1 MRTAPFNK
9 DLRNYPERIDMQRSV
24 EVIVIGGG
32 PAGLTAA
39 LALAR
44 TGIETALIGG
54 SQPAD
59 NRTTALLASSVIALE
74 TLGVWSRCQAKAA
87 PLETLRIVDDTHRL
101 WRAPEV
107 HFSAH
112 EIGLDAFGWNIENRY
127 LVAALSAQAVEAP
140 TLTIISGRAIAI
152 DIGAEAVD
160 VRVDSGDAVRGALLV
175 GADGRNSGSRSAAGI
190 RTTTRVSRQ
199 TALTSNLTHTR
210 PHRNISTEFHT
221 EQGPFTLV
229 PLPGLRSSLVCV
241 VAPGVADRLS
251 GLDAAALG
259 DELERRAH
267 SILGRLSVEPSR
279 GVFPLAIETAQRVAG
294 HRVALIGEA
303 AHVFPPIGAQGL
315 NLGLRDAATVA
326 EIAADARR
334 GGGDVGASAVTHAY
348 ERRRR
353 ADVTSRMLA
362 VDLVNRSLLSD
373 FLPMQGARGL
383 GLYALDRSGPL
394 RRAVMRAGVQ
404 GPFAPRLMRG
414 DSV

>member
-1 MRTAPFNK
+1 
-9 DLRNYPERIDMQRSV
+9 MQRSV

-175 GADGRNSGSRSAAGI
+175 GADGRNSGFAR
-190 RTTTRVSRQ
+190 
-199 TALTSNLTHTR
+199 
-210 PHRNISTEFHT
+210 
-221 EQGPFTLV
+221 
-229 PLPGLRSSLVCV
+229 
-241 VAPGVADRLS
+241 
-251 GLDAAALG
+251 
-259 DELERRAH
+259 
-267 SILGRLSVEPSR
+267 
-279 GVFPLAIETAQRVAG
+279 PLA
-294 HRVALIGEA
+294 
-303 AHVFPPIGAQGL
+303 
-315 NLGLRDAATVA
+315 
-326 EIAADARR
+326 
-334 GGGDVGASAVTHAY
+334 
-348 ERRRR
+348 
-353 ADVTSRMLA
+353 
-362 VDLVNRSLLSD
+362 
-373 FLPMQGARGL
+373 
-383 GLYALDRSGPL
+383 
-394 RRAVMRAGVQ
+394 
-404 GPFAPRLMRG
+404 
-414 DSV
+414 